1 MPRVGSE
8 SDLVTS
14 VFNRLGNL
22 GILLIACALLL
33 GGLAGAAVVHHYDRL
48 AADTI
53 ATHQGDDG
61 RGHGQNKHKKQHGN
75 QKHPNQGHQG
85 TPDGGQT
92 ATD

>member
-1 MPRVGSE
+1 M
-8 SDLVTS
+8 TS

-48 AADTI
+48 SAHTI
-53 ATHQGDDG
+53 DTHQGDDG
-61 RGHGQNKHKKQHGN
+61 KGQGQTKQKKQHGH

-85 TPDGGQT
+85 TPDSGQSE
-92 ATD
+92 AD

>member
-1 MPRVGSE
+1 M
-8 SDLVTS
+8 TS

-53 ATHQGDDG
+53 AAQRGDDG
-61 RGHGQNKHKKQHGN
+61 KDPGRHKQHKQHKQHGN
-75 QKHPNQGHQG
+75 PRHPNQGHHG
-85 TPDGGQT
+85 TADGGP
-92 ATD
+92 AETD